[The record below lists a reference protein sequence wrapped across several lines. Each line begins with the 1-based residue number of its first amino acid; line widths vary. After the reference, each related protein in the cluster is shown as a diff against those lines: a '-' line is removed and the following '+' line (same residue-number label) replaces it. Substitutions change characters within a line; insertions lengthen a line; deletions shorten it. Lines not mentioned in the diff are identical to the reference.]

1 LYKVQSGEHKAQ
13 ALHVNMRAVYRYFSR
28 VALCLVFTLALLWP
42 ARITTAKKTLRVLTY
57 NIHVGVGIDKKLDLQ
72 RIADVINHER
82 PDLVGLQEV
91 DRNVK
96 RTEGKDASARFVEN
110 VVDPLH
116 RLIGRWLRS

>member
-1 LYKVQSGEHKAQ
+1 MLGFHAGPALARPDHHGEKDPSG
-13 ALHVNMRAVYRYFSR
+13 AVLQHSCR
-28 VALCLVFTLALLWP
+28 
-42 ARITTAKKTLRVLTY
+42 
-57 NIHVGVGIDKKLDLQ
+57 HVGIDKKLDLQ